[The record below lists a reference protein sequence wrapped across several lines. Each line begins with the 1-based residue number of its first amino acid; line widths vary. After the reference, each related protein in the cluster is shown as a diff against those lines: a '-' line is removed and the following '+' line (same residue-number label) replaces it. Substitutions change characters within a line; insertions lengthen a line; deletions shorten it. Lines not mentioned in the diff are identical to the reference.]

1 MTLVERIKKIAKQ
14 KNMNLKETA
23 IKAGIGENSIYRWK
37 DQNPTSESLSKV
49 ADVLG
54 VSVDYLLN
62 GKDNEPENNVDIRT
76 TGLFRKTVDENDL
89 SEKEQE
95 SLARDMDAYLKFR
108 AEQLKKSRG

>member
-62 GKDNEPENNVDIRT
+62 GKNEKNENNIDIRT
-76 TGLFRKTVDENDL
+76 TGLFRKTVDENNL
-89 SEKEQE
+89 SEKEQNE
-95 SLARDMDAYLKFR
+95 LAEDMEDYLAIR
-108 AEQLKKSRG
+108 AKMLRERRH